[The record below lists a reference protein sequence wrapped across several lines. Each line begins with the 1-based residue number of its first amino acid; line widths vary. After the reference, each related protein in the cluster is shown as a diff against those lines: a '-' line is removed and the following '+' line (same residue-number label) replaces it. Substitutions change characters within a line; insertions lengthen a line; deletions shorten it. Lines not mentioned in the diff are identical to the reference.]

1 MASWSSPSVKTVIQ
15 HQATAPKFGNLRIQ
29 ISAGYNKPQ
38 GEKTQSLM
46 EYSSFIFGRCPDEQ
60 ESSSSETVT
69 AILGNISIATA
80 GLLSIGPHSSILLS
94 CIPVVVPLSLTR
106 TSNAAYSSILS
117 DDAKNFIKGIT
128 YVSVGQGTLAMVD
141 FMFGDLLS
149 GFMKAIFAGLGFYVS
164 HMDDGVSIL
173 PSFTVV
179 SFVNG
184 SISMLSAFERMSA
197 RMTPLFSGM
206 MPLYLNYIHLSQ
218 ILHPLLCF
226 AGAYLG
232 WQIIKEL
239 RRSGAFASP
248 GYVGDNLN
256 NAFQTSQEPARGRL
270 LSTASS
276 INSSSRNFVP
286 FNGRGHS
293 LSMTQPPPS

>member
-1 MASWSSPSVKTVIQ
+1 MVSWSSFAPCADVTSSNQSNSSKLSIFNRAAPNRESVK
-15 HQATAPKFGNLRIQ
+15 LSD
-29 ISAGYNKPQ
+29 SACR
-38 GEKTQSLM
+38 T
-46 EYSSFIFGRCPDEQ
+46 FIFCMDEKVID
-60 ESSSSETVT
+60 EGSSSDSL
-69 AILGNISIATA
+69 ACLLGNISMAAA
-80 GLLSIGPHSSILLS
+80 GLSALHFGNPILVS

-106 TSNAAYSSILS
+106 TSNAAYSAILS
-117 DDAKNFIKGIT
+117 DDAKSFIKGIT
-128 YVSVGQGTLAMVD
+128 YVSIGQGTLAMID

-184 SISMLSAFERMSA
+184 SIALLTAFERMSA
-197 RMTPLFSGM
+197 RMTPMFSGM

-218 ILHPLLCF
+218 ILHPLFCF

-248 GYVGDNLN
+248 GYVGPATTTQD
-256 NAFQTSQEPARGRL
+256 QEPRGRL
-270 LSTASS
+270 LSTSS
-276 INSSSRNFVP
+276 MTSSSRNFVP

-293 LSMTQPPPS
+293 LSTPQTSS

>member
-1 MASWSSPSVKTVIQ
+1 MVVSQGKM
-15 HQATAPKFGNLRIQ
+15 GNLGTQRVVVARNRVEPETKRQ
-29 ISAGYNKPQ
+29 SAMNYC
-38 GEKTQSLM
+38 
-46 EYSSFIFGRCPDEQ
+46 SFIFC
-60 ESSSSETVT
+60 SSDHEDQPSKTSNII
-69 AILGNISIATA
+69 ASILGNITIAAA
-80 GLLSIGPHSSILLS
+80 GLGSFGAVGPIAMS

-106 TSNAAYSSILS
+106 TSNTAYSAILS
-117 DDAKNFIKGIT
+117 DDAKSFIKGIT
-128 YVSVGQGTLAMVD
+128 YVSIGQGTLAMID

-184 SISMLSAFERMSA
+184 SIAMLTALERMSS

-226 AGAYLG
+226 SGAYLG

-248 GYVGDNLN
+248 GYAGQSDNV
-256 NAFQTSQEPARGRL
+256 FQQNQEQQRGRL
-270 LSTASS
+270 LSTSS
-276 INSSSRNFVP
+276 IASNSRNFVP

-293 LSMTQPPPS
+293 LSEPQPST

>member
-1 MASWSSPSVKTVIQ
+1 MVSWSSIAFSKPERDLDHRVPRRVS
-15 HQATAPKFGNLRIQ
+15 
-29 ISAGYNKPQ
+29 ISKALSTHNPASKLSSR
-38 GEKTQSLM
+38 TC
-46 EYSSFIFGRCPDEQ
+46 SSFVFCMDEDVGD
-60 ESSSSETVT
+60 EDNTSDKI
-69 AILGNISIATA
+69 ACLLGNISIAAA
-80 GLLSIGPHSSILLS
+80 GLHAMPFAGPILVS

-106 TSNAAYSSILS
+106 TSNAAYSALLS
-117 DDAKNFIKGIT
+117 DDAKSFIKGIT
-128 YVSVGQGTLAMVD
+128 YVSIGQGTLAMID

-184 SISMLSAFERMSA
+184 SIAMLTAFERMSA
-197 RMTPLFSGM
+197 RMTPMFSGM
-206 MPLYLNYIHLSQ
+206 MPLYLNYVHLSQ
-218 ILHPLLCF
+218 ILHPLFCF

-248 GYVGDNLN
+248 GYVGPAASQPD
-256 NAFQTSQEPARGRL
+256 QEPRGRL
-270 LSTASS
+270 LSTSS
-276 INSSSRNFVP
+276 VTSSSRNFVP

-293 LSMTQPPPS
+293 LSTAPQTSS

>member
-1 MASWSSPSVKTVIQ
+1 MVSWSSLLSQTPSVGQSNVKGASSRKTKVIAA
-15 HQATAPKFGNLRIQ
+15 HSSKASNVINPTTKTHCSFLFCSSDCDDQADKTSNLIA
-29 ISAGYNKPQ
+29 S
-38 GEKTQSLM
+38 
-46 EYSSFIFGRCPDEQ
+46 
-60 ESSSSETVT
+60 V
-69 AILGNISIATA
+69 LGNISIAVS
-80 GLLSIGPHSSILLS
+80 GFGILGSASPIAMS

-106 TSNAAYSSILS
+106 TSNAAYSAILS
-117 DDAKNFIKGIT
+117 DDAKSFIKGIT
-128 YVSVGQGTLAMVD
+128 YVSIGQGTLAMID

-184 SISMLSAFERMSA
+184 SIAMLTALERMSA

-206 MPLYLNYIHLSQ
+206 MPLYLNYIHLAQ

-226 AGAYLG
+226 AGAYFG

-248 GYVGDNLN
+248 GYVGQSDNL
-256 NAFQTSQEPARGRL
+256 FQPNQEQQRGRL
-270 LSTASS
+270 LSTSS
-276 INSSSRNFVP
+276 ITSNSRNFVP
-286 FNGRGHS
+286 FNGRGQS
-293 LSMTQPPPS
+293 LSEPQPST

>member
-1 MASWSSPSVKTVIQ
+1 MVSWSSIVSTSTETKSKSLTSR
-15 HQATAPKFGNLRIQ
+15 RITLFNRKHANDQ
-29 ISAGYNKPQ
+29 TLKLSDRKCR
-38 GEKTQSLM
+38 
-46 EYSSFIFGRCPDEQ
+46 SFVFCMDENVVD
-60 ESSSSETVT
+60 ENSSSNLVASL
-69 AILGNISIATA
+69 LGSISIAAA
-80 GLLSIGPHSSILLS
+80 GFSSMPLAGPVLVS

-106 TSNAAYSSILS
+106 TSNAAYSAILS
-117 DDAKNFIKGIT
+117 DDAKSFIKGIT
-128 YVSVGQGTLAMVD
+128 YVSIGQGTLAMID

-184 SISMLSAFERMSA
+184 SIALLTAFERMSA
-197 RMTPLFSGM
+197 RMTPMFSGM

-248 GYVGDNLN
+248 GYVGPVT
-256 NAFQTSQEPARGRL
+256 APEAQEPRGRL
-270 LSTASS
+270 LSTSS
-276 INSSSRNFVP
+276 IASGSRNFVP

-293 LSMTQPPPS
+293 LATPQTSS